1 MVFPFPALRENAVFI
16 VGQNLVGGARALLG
30 PAFHEALK
38 VDGAVFAGEMD
49 LPLAHALIA
58 AEERILAD
66 EPAGV
71 AAEQVG
77 IARWIA
83 QRSRAGVVLRR
94 PRPDLFQ
101 LFDKGVGVL
110 HNARIGGA
118 GIWPVRLV

>member
-1 MVFPFPALRENAVFI
+1 MAFPFPVLRENAVFI

-30 PAFHEALK
+30 PAFHEALE
-38 VDGAVFAGEMD
+38 VDRAVFAGEMD
-49 LPLAHALIA
+49 LPLAHALVA
-58 AEERILAD
+58 AEERVLAD

-83 QRSRAGVVLRR
+83 QRGRAGVVLRR

-101 LFDKGVGVL
+101 LFDEGLGVL
-110 HNARIGGA
+110 RNARIERA
-118 GIWPVRLV
+118 CIWPVRLL